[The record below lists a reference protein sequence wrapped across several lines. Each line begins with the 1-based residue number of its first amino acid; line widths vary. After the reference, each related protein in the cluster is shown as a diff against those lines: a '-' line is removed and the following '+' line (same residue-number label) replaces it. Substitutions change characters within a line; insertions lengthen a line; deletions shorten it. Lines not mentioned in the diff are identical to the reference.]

1 MKKRRH
7 NLFRM
12 FPRDTHNLISAS
24 GNFCDHFVAFL
35 RSSTFKKRKRTNIV
49 QNLVLRKDNLIVFI
63 ETFKKTRKKEHQQ
76 ALKKIAGETGIQ
88 L

>member
-7 NLFRM
+7 NLFKM

-76 ALKKIAGETGIQ
+76 ALKK
-88 L
+88 

>member
-1 MKKRRH
+1 
-7 NLFRM
+7 M

-24 GNFCDHFVAFL
+24 GNFWDHFVVFL
-35 RSSTFKKRKRTNIV
+35 RSSTFKNRKRTSTV
-49 QNLVLRKDNLIVFI
+49 QNLVLPKDNLIVFI

-76 ALKKIAGETGIQ
+76 ALKKIASETEIQ

>member
-7 NLFRM
+7 NLFKM

-49 QNLVLRKDNLIVFI
+49 QNLVLRKDSLIVFI

>member
-7 NLFRM
+7 NLFKM
-12 FPRDTHNLISAS
+12 FSRDTHNLISAS

-76 ALKKIAGETGIQ
+76 ALKK
-88 L
+88 